1 MHDYGGREQE
11 LEEDDESQESIIRQ
25 KAATAAVKQDQVHVG
40 PGRPEEDNLSN
51 LKEEED
57 QEFFAGGEV
66 VFVGHP
72 QMDNMVNEIITIE
85 ESDKPAATPAA
96 GLGRS
101 DETIPRLQPDED
113 SKLANIEVPNMA
125 VTTASK

>member
-1 MHDYGGREQE
+1 MR
-11 LEEDDESQESIIRQ
+11 
-25 KAATAAVKQDQVHVG
+25 
-40 PGRPEEDNLSN
+40 PGRHEEDNLSN

-57 QEFFAGGEV
+57 QEFFTGGEV
-66 VFVGHP
+66 VFVGQS
-72 QMDNMVNEIITIE
+72 QMDNMVNEVITIE
-85 ESDKPAATPAA
+85 ESDKAAATQAA

-125 VTTASK
+125 VTTTSK

>member
-1 MHDYGGREQE
+1 M
-11 LEEDDESQESIIRQ
+11 
-25 KAATAAVKQDQVHVG
+25 KALVG
-40 PGRPEEDNLSN
+40 PGRPDEDNLSN

-66 VFVGHP
+66 VFVGQP
-72 QMDNMVNEIITIE
+72 QMVNMVNEIITIE
-85 ESDKPAATPAA
+85 ESDNPAATPAA

-125 VTTASK
+125 VTTTTK

>member
-1 MHDYGGREQE
+1 MGQ
-11 LEEDDESQESIIRQ
+11 S
-25 KAATAAVKQDQVHVG
+25 
-40 PGRPEEDNLSN
+40 RPEEDNLSN

-66 VFVGHP
+66 VFAGHA
-72 QMDNMVNEIITIE
+72 QMDNMVNEIVTIE
-85 ESDKPAATPAA
+85 KSDQPAETRAS

-101 DETIPRLQPDED
+101 DESIPRLPPDED

-125 VTTASK
+125 VTTTSELQNQ